1 MCLGHPKKIGAVCCR
16 VIVVVVIAVSR
27 IGLSLTLAYKKYL
40 VVHGFAI
47 TGLGRIVG

>member
-1 MCLGHPKKIGAVCCR
+1 MAILRQSVQFVVV